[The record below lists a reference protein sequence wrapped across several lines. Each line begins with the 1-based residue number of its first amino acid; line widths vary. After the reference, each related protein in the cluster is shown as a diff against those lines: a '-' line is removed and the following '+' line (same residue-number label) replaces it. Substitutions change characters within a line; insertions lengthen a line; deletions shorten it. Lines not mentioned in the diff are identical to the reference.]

1 MERRVVNVNFKC
13 CGLNFDAAIDCN
25 WTLHDYD
32 IDKDECEKV
41 VPIELYCFD
50 EDWDVKVVFY
60 KENDLYINSQNRSF
74 NHTKI
79 DWDFVI
85 KETRKWVRE
94 MKK

>member
-1 MERRVVNVNFKC
+1 MARVINVNFRC
-13 CGLNFDAAIDCN
+13 CGRRFDAAIDCN
-25 WTLHDYD
+25 WTLHDYG
-32 IDKDECEKV
+32 IDKDEREKV

-94 MKK
+94 MK